1 MLALQRQAGSM
12 AQQLKHVSAQH
23 LQECTQSSAGLA
35 AACARQQAGDEAAA
49 ALRQQLAA
57 AQAAAGQAQ
66 LQLQQATAR
75 QAELQ
80 EQVATLQLEKHQ
92 LKAHVAAACS
102 SLKAQGIPA
111 GQVCKP
117 PCFGRSEAPSFSVG
131 WRTWA

>member
-1 MLALQRQAGSM
+1 VLALQRQVGSI
-12 AQQLKHVSAQH
+12 AQQLKDVSAQQQ
-23 LQECTQSSAGLA
+23 QERKQLSADLA

-57 AQAAAGQAQ
+57 ARAAAEQTQ
-66 LQLQQATAR
+66 LLLRQATAR
-75 QAELQ
+75 QADLQ
-80 EQVATLQLEKHQ
+80 EQVANLQLEKHQ

-117 PCFGRSEAPSFSVG
+117 PCSGSPEAPSLSVCR
-131 WRTWA
+131 RTWA